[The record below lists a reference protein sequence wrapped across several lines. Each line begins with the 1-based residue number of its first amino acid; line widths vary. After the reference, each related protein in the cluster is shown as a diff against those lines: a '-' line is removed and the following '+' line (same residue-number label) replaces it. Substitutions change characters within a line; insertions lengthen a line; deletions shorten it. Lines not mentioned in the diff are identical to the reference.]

1 MAEPAADSADHGRDG
16 LGVRAALPPHA
27 APALRR
33 RAHPRLQ
40 DDPLLGGDPARL
52 LRRLHLLLDH
62 RARGPH
68 HPEPLGGFGA
78 ARDRSGAR
86 QRAGIHGRHLRSRRP
101 DRQHVSPRLQE
112 PRDRECVPPALM
124 RVSRD
129 LPESLYRS
137 LAPQP
142 PLPARPR
149 AAGHPQGADRLGR
162 ALRPGARVTR
172 VREGARPAS
181 HRRLSQDRARGDRGG
196 TALEDDEARG
206 GRLPPFQGAVRPLL
220 EAGRQGAV
228 PDPVLHRRTSGHLG
242 PGHAGARPVAEEERL
257 PRRSGAGVPAGSYGH
272 RHRHVPLGQEPLEAH
287 HPYQRGSADPEGPQD
302 PPPAQGIPAL
312 PRSQQLAAAARGAAP
327 HGTRGPDRQR
337 PPPAHSPVPAGGHRG
352 ARAHRARATPPPVP
366 HPAHRIAARAA
377 PAAQSPRPR
386 TLLTR
391 GDCGYRGRESRVS
404 AMSVILSRTAHG
416 RLSPA
421 VLVLAL
427 SLPCVPAVADAPPPA
442 ATPAGGTAALLEIHG
457 PIGPAT
463 SRYVVRGL
471 EAARHDGSRLVVLE
485 LDTPGG
491 LDSAMRDIIQAILAS
506 PVPLEQKVID
516 VIARDL
522 PELLARIDGR
532 EVRIDDRTVK
542 LATRELTVVRVKPD
556 WRTQL
561 LAVITNPTV
570 AYGLMLIGIWGL
582 LLEGYNPGA
591 VLPGVAGSICLLIAL
606 FAFQILSVNYAGLAL
621 VVLGTGMI
629 ISEFFFPTYGSLG
642 IGGLIAF
649 VVGSL
654 ILFDTDVPGM
664 SVGRPMIGA
673 YATVG
678 GLMIAGIVYLATRSM
693 RRPVATG
700 TQSMIGE
707 TAEVV
712 ADFTG
717 RGRVRYGGELW
728 NARSDTALRSGDL
741 ARIVKVEGLTLWVEP
756 TARAP

>member
-1 MAEPAADSADHGRDG
+1 
-16 LGVRAALPPHA
+16 
-27 APALRR
+27 
-33 RAHPRLQ
+33 
-40 DDPLLGGDPARL
+40 
-52 LRRLHLLLDH
+52 
-62 RARGPH
+62 
-68 HPEPLGGFGA
+68 
-78 ARDRSGAR
+78 
-86 QRAGIHGRHLRSRRP
+86 
-101 DRQHVSPRLQE
+101 
-112 PRDRECVPPALM
+112 
-124 RVSRD
+124 
-129 LPESLYRS
+129 
-137 LAPQP
+137 
-142 PLPARPR
+142 
-149 AAGHPQGADRLGR
+149 
-162 ALRPGARVTR
+162 
-172 VREGARPAS
+172 
-181 HRRLSQDRARGDRGG
+181 
-196 TALEDDEARG
+196 
-206 GRLPPFQGAVRPLL
+206 
-220 EAGRQGAV
+220 
-228 PDPVLHRRTSGHLG
+228 
-242 PGHAGARPVAEEERL
+242 
-257 PRRSGAGVPAGSYGH
+257 
-272 RHRHVPLGQEPLEAH
+272 
-287 HPYQRGSADPEGPQD
+287 
-302 PPPAQGIPAL
+302 
-312 PRSQQLAAAARGAAP
+312 
-327 HGTRGPDRQR
+327 
-337 PPPAHSPVPAGGHRG
+337 
-352 ARAHRARATPPPVP
+352 
-366 HPAHRIAARAA
+366 
-377 PAAQSPRPR
+377 
-386 TLLTR
+386 
-391 GDCGYRGRESRVS
+391 
-404 AMSVILSRTAHG
+404 MSVILSRTAHG

-427 SLPCVPAVADAPPPA
+427 SLPCVPAVADAPLPA

-506 PVPLEQKVID
+506 PVPVVSYVSPQGARAASAGTYILYASHVAAMAPATNLGAATPVSIGGEPEPAPPSAPSPIPKPPREPKDHSPTGSPPGDAAPPSAPGSTMQRKVVNDAVAYIRGLAELRGRNADWADQAVRGAASLSSTAALEQKVID

-522 PELLARIDGR
+522 PDLLARIDGR

-664 SVGRPMIGA
+664 SVGRPLIGA
-673 YATVG
+673 IATVG

-741 ARIVKVEGLTLWVEP
+741 ARIVRVEGLTLWVEP